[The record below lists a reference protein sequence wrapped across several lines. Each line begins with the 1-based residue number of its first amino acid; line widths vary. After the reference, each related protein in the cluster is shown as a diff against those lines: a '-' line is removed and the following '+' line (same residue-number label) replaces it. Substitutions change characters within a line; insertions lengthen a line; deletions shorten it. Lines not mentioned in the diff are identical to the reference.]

1 VSELA
6 ESSDPLVVIPAR
18 FASSRFPGKPLADL
32 GGQTVLRRCYERVL
46 KVVDSSRIVVATDD
60 ERIANEC
67 AVHGMNFVMTSSEC
81 LTGTDR
87 VAEVATKIAADWYI
101 NVQGDEPFLD
111 PTAVEALHSSIS
123 AASESVQVINAH
135 APISEEVDFKS
146 ATVPKVVT
154 DLSGRLLYIS
164 RAAIPTTKQL
174 EFRGA
179 TRQIG
184 MYAFRRRALELF
196 SSRTRKTPLEE
207 LEDIEILRFL
217 EMGVEVRMIEVTS
230 GGIAIDT
237 PDDLARA
244 RRILDSRS

>member
-1 VSELA
+1 MN
-6 ESSDPLVVIPAR
+6 ESSVSSAPLVVIPAR

-32 GGQTVLRRCYERVL
+32 GGRTVLRRCYEQVL

-67 AVHGMNFVMTSSEC
+67 KIHDMNFIMTSSQC

-87 VAEVATKIAADWYI
+87 VAEVATKIATDWYI

-111 PTAVEALHSSIS
+111 PTAVVALHSSV
-123 AASESVQVINAH
+123 AMAPLSVQVINAH
-135 APISEEVDFKS
+135 APISDEVDFRS
-146 ATVPKVVT
+146 ASVPKVVT
-154 DLSGRLLYIS
+154 DVTGRLLYIS

-174 EFRGA
+174 QFRSA

-184 MYAFRRRALELF
+184 MYAFRRHALELF
-196 SSRTRKTPLEE
+196 SSQTRKTPLEE

-217 EMGVEVRMIEVTS
+217 ELGVEVRMIEVKP

-237 PDDLARA
+237 PDDLERA
-244 RRILDSRS
+244 RQLIHNYS